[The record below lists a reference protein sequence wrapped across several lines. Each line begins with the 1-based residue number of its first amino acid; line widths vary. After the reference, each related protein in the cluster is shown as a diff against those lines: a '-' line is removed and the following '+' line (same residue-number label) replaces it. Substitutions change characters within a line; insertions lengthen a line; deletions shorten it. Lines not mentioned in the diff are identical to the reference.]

1 MTSAS
6 QEQSRSE
13 RLREYDKTITQ
24 AAQVV
29 AVMGAVVRAREA
41 RGWHEADPPE
51 VAFAAQTDEDGRA
64 LPAAVF
70 VALRRDDTATVLDA
84 LTEASA
90 ETFLIA
96 RREEMGEGYRL
107 QVVEE
112 TRTLP
117 DLALLRSQLSAVLGI
132 PADVLEVLGQWGV
145 DDPRTAGEV
154 NALLDS
160 RFGAAGAPP
169 APNAAPPATSSTTRT
184 GRLAMSVQETADVL
198 QLTDAQAKVL
208 ATLVRRVGVTIT
220 P

>member
-13 RLREYDKTITQ
+13 RLREYDKAIAQ
-24 AAQVV
+24 ASQVV
-29 AVMGAVVRAREA
+29 AVMGAVVRAREG
-41 RGWHEADPPE
+41 RGWHQAEPPE

-64 LPAAVF
+64 LPAAVL

-84 LTEASA
+84 LTEASD

-107 QVVEE
+107 QAVEE

-117 DLALLRSQLSAVLGI
+117 DIDLMLTQLSAVLDI
-132 PADVLEVLGQWGV
+132 PADVLGVLGQWGV

-160 RFGAAGAPP
+160 RLGAAGERPAAVPEHPPEVAP
-169 APNAAPPATSSTTRT
+169 RT
-184 GRLAMSVQETADVL
+184 GELTMSVQEAADVL
-198 QLTDAQAKVL
+198 QLTDAPTKVL
-208 ATLVRRVGVTIT
+208 ATLVRRAGITIT

>member
-13 RLREYDKTITQ
+13 RLREYDQAITQ
-24 AAQVV
+24 AGRVV

-41 RGWHEADPPE
+41 RGWQLAEPPE
-51 VAFAAQTDEDGRA
+51 VAFAARTDEDGRA

-70 VALRRDDTATVLDA
+70 VALRRDDAATVLDA
-84 LTEASA
+84 LTEASD

-96 RREEMGEGYRL
+96 RREELGEGYRL
-107 QVVEE
+107 QAVEE

-117 DLALLRSQLSAVLGI
+117 DVELMLTQLSAVLDI
-132 PADVLEVLGQWGV
+132 PADVLGVLGQWGL

-154 NALLDS
+154 NTLLDS
-160 RFGAAGAPP
+160 RLGAAGERPAAVPEPP
-169 APNAAPPATSSTTRT
+169 EVPPPT
-184 GRLAMSVQETADVL
+184 GELTMSVQETADVL

-208 ATLVRRVGVTIT
+208 ATLVRRAGVRIT
-220 P
+220 G